1 MRKFSISFL
10 HRSTGNHWKKKR
22 EYRYIW
28 QTCLLF
34 TSDRGELT
42 NIHHRPPKE
51 KDSTLTRPYADVF
64 SRLQKC

>member
-10 HRSTGNHWKKKR
+10 HRLTGNHWNKKTGK
-22 EYRYIW
+22 YRYVW

-42 NIHHRPPKE
+42 NIHLLQ
-51 KDSTLTRPYADVF
+51 STVF
-64 SRLQKC
+64 YLDKSN